1 MFVLKTIIDKYTKN
15 KKQLYSCFVDFRKA
29 FDTVIHDAIYLKMLN
44 CGMGGLFYKLLKNM
58 YSKSMLAVKVGSEL
72 TESFPSNIGV
82 RQGDVLSPNLF
93 KIFINDLP
101 AYLDHSMD
109 EISLNNRRIDCLL
122 YADDVVLLSTSATGL
137 QNKLDL
143 LETFCDE
150 WCIDVN
156 TSKTKVMVFNKPGR
170 LIHTQLTFR
179 GNKIE
184 SVRRYKYL
192 GILFSLS
199 GSFSEAK
206 SDLYNKANKA
216 LFKLK
221 ADLFSLRPGI
231 KSSLHIYNHTI
242 KAVLNYSSELWGCYL
257 PKSFKCDTLCDF
269 SKIASL
275 FPSEKMEIHFLKYI
289 LGVNKKASN
298 FAIMSEVGK
307 YPIIFDSF
315 KSVLNYWHRLENM
328 PTNLLKDAYTELKLL
343 HHTGIDTWYGSLL
356 GMLKVLDIPVEGGSA
371 AFNKH
376 FIKHSLSEHLHNLFR
391 NTWYRSRENLI
402 REDGK
407 LRTYLKI
414 KTNFGYE
421 KYLDILNDFFNRKSL
436 TRFRISNHKL
446 KIELGRYTKPYTP
459 LDQRICEKCDL
470 NKIDDETHFFSDCS
484 NFVKSRQDLFNKIK
498 QCNDNFD
505 NLSSFNKLYWC
516 CTCEDPNIV
525 RQLGLFLQECDVT

>member
-1 MFVLKTIIDKYTKN
+1 MVLH
-15 KKQLYSCFVDFRKA
+15 
-29 FDTVIHDAIYLKMLN
+29 DTCH
-44 CGMGGLFYKLLKNM
+44 
-58 YSKSMLAVKVGSEL
+58 
-72 TESFPSNIGV
+72 
-82 RQGDVLSPNLF
+82 
-93 KIFINDLP
+93 
-101 AYLDHSMD
+101 
-109 EISLNNRRIDCLL
+109 
-122 YADDVVLLSTSATGL
+122 
-137 QNKLDL
+137 
-143 LETFCDE
+143 
-150 WCIDVN
+150 
-156 TSKTKVMVFNKPGR
+156 
-170 LIHTQLTFR
+170 
-179 GNKIE
+179 
-184 SVRRYKYL
+184 
-192 GILFSLS
+192 
-199 GSFSEAK
+199 
-206 SDLYNKANKA
+206 
-216 LFKLK
+216 
-221 ADLFSLRPGI
+221 
-231 KSSLHIYNHTI
+231 
-242 KAVLNYSSELWGCYL
+242 
-257 PKSFKCDTLCDF
+257 
-269 SKIASL
+269 
-275 FPSEKMEIHFLKYI
+275 
-289 LGVNKKASN
+289 
-298 FAIMSEVGK
+298 
-307 YPIIFDSF
+307 
-315 KSVLNYWHRLENM
+315 
-328 PTNLLKDAYTELKLL
+328 
-343 HHTGIDTWYGSLL
+343 GSLL
-356 GMLKVLDIPVEGGSA
+356 GMLKFLDMPVEGGSA